1 MRIFHTI
8 FSYLCTQ
15 SSKPH
20 MKQSIRRIQNCL
32 QDIYPTGEIKA
43 LTRIILEEVCQ
54 YSLTDILLHKNSIL
68 SASKHQEIETILQR
82 LKQNE
87 PIQYIQ
93 GETCFYGSMFRVAP
107 GVLIP
112 RPETEEL
119 VDLIVK
125 EAATGT
131 RLLDIGTGS
140 GCIAISLAKHIP
152 QAVVTAWDVSEEA
165 LAIAGEN
172 NRELKAG
179 VHFEKM
185 DVLSAEPVGDDQY
198 DMIVSNPP
206 YVTESEKNEME
217 PNVLDWE
224 PRLALFVP
232 DNDPL
237 RFYRRIASLGRK
249 MLRLHGRL
257 YFEINRAYG
266 EEVLQMLHEQGYE
279 ELRLIKDISGND
291 RIVTAKR

>member
-1 MRIFHTI
+1 MNCVTTYIR
-8 FSYLCTQ
+8 Q
-15 SSKPH
+15 SLH
-20 MKQSIRRIQNCL
+20 H
-32 QDIYPTGEIKA
+32 IYPPGE
-43 LTRIILEEVCQ
+43 LR
-54 YSLTDILLHKNSIL
+54 SLTKMICCDLLGQDAIDYYLGKDIIL
-68 SASKHQEIETILQR
+68 SANEQRDLESIVER
-82 LKQNE
+82 LKKNE

-93 GETCFYGSMFRVAP
+93 GRANFYGSMFRVTP

-125 EAATGT
+125 ESATGV

-140 GCIAISLAKHIP
+140 GCIAISLSKHIP
-152 QAVVTAWDVSEEA
+152 GAEVTAWDVSENA
-165 LAIAGEN
+165 LAIARQN
-172 NRELKAG
+172 NQELKTK
-179 VHFEKM
+179 VNFEKV
-185 DVLSAEPVGDDQY
+185 DVFSTEFSGDRRY
-198 DMIVSNPP
+198 DIIVSNPP

-224 PRLALFVP
+224 PGLALFVP

-237 RFYRRIASLGRK
+237 LFYRRIASLGRE
-249 MLRLHGRL
+249 MLSLHGKL

-266 EEVLQMLHEQGYE
+266 EEILQMLGGKGYRD
-279 ELRLIKDISGND
+279 LRLIKDISGND